1 MSRSPSLS
9 IIAAPA
15 EHAPDLTVDA
25 VVIEDDTCLVLGS
38 EPVARCAEESPRRL
52 LERAAVA
59 QPATPGTVVVRPGTP
74 LRLHAVV
81 HDLSLD
87 PSWREAWV
95 AAALGAV
102 FQEVE
107 VGRLRVVSL
116 PPLGSLH
123 GTLSLGSFARLLA
136 TSLRRQ
142 PPGHLHAIWLVV
154 PARTS
159 GDELAALRE
168 LGLVIRP

>member
-1 MSRSPSLS
+1 MSRSPSPS

-25 VVIEDDTCLVLGS
+25 VVIEDDTYLVLGS
-38 EPVARCAEESPRRL
+38 EPVARRASESPQRL

-59 QPATPGTVVVRPGTP
+59 QPATPGSVVVRRGTP

-95 AAALGAV
+95 AEALGAV

-107 VGRLRVVSL
+107 VRRLRALSL
-116 PPLGSLH
+116 PPLGSQH
-123 GTLSLGSFARLLA
+123 GTLSLGRFARLLA
-136 TSLRRQ
+136 ASLRRQ
-142 PPGHLHAIWLVV
+142 SPGHLEAVWLVL
-154 PARTS
+154 PAQTS